1 MTNKARQCCMVQDM
15 LIFLA
20 LMAGPA
26 QAVTYLWDG
35 GGTDSNWSSATNW
48 NPDTSA
54 PVSASN
60 TVVQLDGTNR
70 LSVTQNI
77 ANPFILNRLEFNDGP
92 SSGQKNA
99 FTLNGTP
106 LQFVADGATQPAIK
120 NPREAIDIVNTAIDI
135 PAGTTLS
142 MDFNTW
148 GVSFYGVI
156 SGGGVIDKATSS
168 GYLNLYNST
177 NSFSGGLTVRSVEGQ
192 YFVTGIYA
200 SNAMGTGP
208 VSLYGGALSATVANP
223 PGGLLFYNTTS
234 HTNSVRLFQNSPI
247 GAGDLAT
254 AGTVTLSGGINLGS
268 YTLYLRGAGSGTVS
282 GAISGGGSDAI
293 KKIDKGTWILSAT
306 NTFTGRI
313 TVSDGT
319 FRLGAADV
327 LNAAVPV
334 TLSGG
339 TFDLNGFRQTV
350 SELRGDTVT
359 GTNTATSAT
368 AATLTVNQSSDTL
381 FNGRLTGLL
390 GLVKTGSGS
399 LTLSNSLSTTTG
411 DITVG
416 TGTLAV
422 AAATGLGGS
431 TNITV
436 AGGTLDLRVAATI
449 ADTAVLRIA
458 AGGAK
463 VLIGA
468 GITETVDNL
477 FLDGVQQ
484 LPGTYGAVG
493 SGAGTETNAFF
504 AGSGKLNVLG
514 SLSPVVYL
522 WDGGGADDNW
532 SSVTNWNPDTSAPVS
547 KYNTVVQL
555 DGTNR
560 LTATQNIAAPF
571 VLNRLDFSNGPGSFN
586 KPDFTS
592 SGSLLRFTAN
602 GSTQPLIARPRQS
615 NIVIN
620 NPIDIP
626 AGTTLNLQFETSASS
641 FNGVISGGGAIDKLQ
656 YNGTFYLNN
665 SGNSFSGG
673 LTIRG
678 IDADYYQVRVTAN
691 NAMGTG
697 PVSLYGGA
705 LKTNVTYIGGLLF
718 SGTTSHTNSISL
730 FQNSPIDAGD
740 LTTAGIVTLSGGIN
754 LGSYTLYLRGIGSG
768 TVSGAIS
775 GGGSD
780 AINKIDAGMWTLSG
794 TNTFAGRVTVANGA
808 LKLGSANAIIPAV
821 PVTVSGGAYDLGG
834 FSVSNAAVTLSAGSI
849 INGSLLASSYSAT
862 DSGFVSAT
870 LGGPSGLTKSGAGTL
885 TLRGSHAFTG
895 PLAVNSGKVEVQPGP
910 VSGSALWMDA
920 SSPFSLA
927 KNSDG
932 TGGIPAPGGTVG
944 RWTSLSGY
952 LWASAS
958 SAPTY
963 QTNVVNGLPAV
974 RFAGSGLNFNTVVAA
989 QGSTVF
995 LVYRDRNPTGL
1006 WRNVLGS
1013 NGQTPTQGNMHSLN
1027 NLNNRCLTKGG
1038 GAIAVDSTES
1048 GTNWAVQTMQVQVG
1062 DYRLWVNENS
1072 YGPNTSTT
1080 NFTPFTALGD
1090 GGLTADL
1097 AEVLVYTNLLSASDR
1112 VNTIRYLR
1120 RKWLGEGEAPAV
1132 TNSLSPQVAAAVKT
1146 GAALNLWGGVQTLA
1160 SLSGSGTVTGGTV
1173 TVTGVLAA
1181 GDTNTVA
1188 SALTIG
1194 GNLTLAAGISNAVD
1208 YVSGTS
1214 DVVNVTGTLSV
1225 SGSGTVAL
1233 SLNGQTPPP
1242 QMTLFTF
1249 GTISGDSN
1257 LSAWSVLGVGLGPY
1271 QTRVRVVGNSV
1282 VLKVFRGGT
1291 LISVR

>member
-1 MTNKARQCCMVQDM
+1 MALRCCRVLNV
-15 LIFLA
+15 LIGVV
-20 LMAGPA
+20 LMANPA

-35 GGTDSNWSSATNW
+35 GGADSNWSSAANW

-70 LSVTQNI
+70 LTMTQDI
-77 ANPFILNRLEFNDGP
+77 ANPFVLNRLEFNNV
-92 SSGQKNA
+92 SSAGQKTP
-99 FTLNGTP
+99 FTLGGSP
-106 LQFVADGATQPAIK
+106 LQFVADGATQPVII
-120 NPREAIDIVNTAIDI
+120 NPREAIDVVNNAIDI

-142 MDFNTW
+142 MNFSTW
-148 GVSFYGVI
+148 GVSFTGVI
-156 SGGGVIDKATSS
+156 SGGGVIDKASSS
-168 GYLNLYNST
+168 GYLNLYNGANT
-177 NSFSGGLTVRSVEGQ
+177 FSGGLTVRAPDGQ
-192 YFVTGIYA
+192 YYVAGIYA

-208 VSLYGGALSATVANP
+208 VSLYGGALSATAANP
-223 PGGLLFYNTTS
+223 FAGLLFYNTTS
-234 HTNSVRLFQNSPI
+234 HTNSIRLFQNSPI
-247 GAGDLAT
+247 GAGDLTT
-254 AGTVTLSGGINLGS
+254 AGIVTLSGGINLSS
-268 YTLYLRGAGSGTVS
+268 YTLYLRGCGSGTVS

-293 KKIDKGTWILSAT
+293 KKIDKGTWTLSAT
-306 NTFTGRI
+306 NTFTARI
-313 TVSDGT
+313 TVGDGT
-319 FRLGAADV
+319 FRLGAPDV

-334 TLSGG
+334 TLAGG
-339 TFDLNGFRQTV
+339 TFDLNGCRQTI
-350 SELRGDTVT
+350 SQLRGDTVA

-390 GLVKTGSGS
+390 SLVKTGSGS

-411 DITVG
+411 DITVSN
-416 TGTLAV
+416 GTLAV

-431 TNITV
+431 TNIAV

-449 ADTAVLRIA
+449 ADTAVVRIA

-463 VLIGA
+463 VSIAA
-468 GITETVDNL
+468 GVTETVDNL

-514 SLSPVVYL
+514 TLAPVVYL
-522 WDGGGADDNW
+522 WDGGGADANW

-560 LTATQNIAAPF
+560 LSATQNIATPF
-571 VLNRLDFSNGPGSFN
+571 VLNRLDFSDGPGSFN
-586 KPDFTS
+586 KPDFTLN
-592 SGSLLRFTAN
+592 GSLLQFAAN
-602 GSTQPLIARPRQS
+602 GSTQPRITRPRWS

-626 AGTTLNLQFETSASS
+626 AGTTLGLQFETSAST

-665 SGNSFSGG
+665 SANSFSGG
-673 LTIRG
+673 LTVRG
-678 IDADYYQVRVTAN
+678 VDTDYYQVRVTAN

-718 SGTTSHTNSISL
+718 SGTTSHTNAISL

-740 LTTAGIVTLSGGIN
+740 LTTAGIVTLGGGIDLN
-754 LGSYTLYLRGIGSG
+754 AYTLYLRGCGAG
-768 TVSGAIS
+768 TILGAIS
-775 GGGSD
+775 EGAAD
-780 AINKIDAGMWTLSG
+780 AINKIDAGTWTLSG

-808 LKLGSANAIIPAV
+808 LKLGSAGALNPAV
-821 PVTVSGGAYDLGG
+821 PVTVSGGTYDLGG
-834 FSVSNAAVTLSAGSI
+834 LSVSNASVTFSAGSI
-849 INGSLLASSYSAT
+849 VNGTLQASACSAT
-862 DSGFVSAT
+862 DSGFVSAA
-870 LGGPSGLTKSGAGTL
+870 LGGASGLDKSGAGTL

-895 PLAVNSGKVEVQPGP
+895 PLVINGGKVDVQPGP
-910 VSGSALWMDA
+910 VPGSALWMDA
-920 SSPFSLA
+920 ASPFALA
-927 KNSDG
+927 KNADG
-932 TGGIPAPGGTVG
+932 TGGTPASGGSVG
-944 RWTSLSGY
+944 RWTSQNGS

-958 SAPTY
+958 SGTPTY

-974 RFAGSGLNFNTVVAA
+974 RFAASGLNFNSVVAA

-995 LVYRDRNPTGL
+995 LVFRDRNPAGT

-1013 NGQTPTQGNMHSLN
+1013 NGQTPTSGWMHSLN

-1038 GAIAVDSTES
+1038 GAIILDSTES

-1080 NFTPFTALGD
+1080 NFTPFTGLGD
-1090 GGLTADL
+1090 GGLTADI

-1120 RKWLGEGEAPAV
+1120 RKWLGEGEASAV
-1132 TNSLSPQVAAAVKT
+1132 TNSLSPQVVATVKSGAV
-1146 GAALNLWGGVQTLA
+1146 LSLCGVQTLA
-1160 SLSGSGTVTGGTV
+1160 ALSGSGTVTGGTV
-1173 TVTGVLAA
+1173 AVTGTLAV
-1181 GDTNTVA
+1181 GDTNNVA
-1188 SALTIG
+1188 STLTVG
-1194 GNLTLAAGISNAVD
+1194 GNLTLAAGVTNAVD

-1214 DVVNVTGTLSV
+1214 DVINVTGTLAV
-1225 SGSGTVAL
+1225 SGPGTIAL
-1233 SLNGQTPPP
+1233 SLNGQKPPS

-1249 GTISGDSN
+1249 GAISGENN
-1257 LSAWSVLGVGLGPY
+1257 LAAWSVLGEGLKPY
-1271 QTRVRVVGNSV
+1271 TTRVKVVGTSV
-1282 VLKVFRGGT
+1282 VLNVFRCGT
-1291 LISVR
+1291 VFSLR